1 MSATL
6 RRPQGRG
13 FTYLCLDEGETYLG
27 DFIGAVTRLGG
38 GEGGEQSERMRKGRV
53 RLGTHNLF
61 FEREAGGGGAGGAS
75 LVAAARAVALT
86 LPTHRHVRSQTRRRK
101 GRARAPRAPYG

>member
-75 LVAAARAVALT
+75 LVAAARAMGAA
-86 LPTHRHVRSQTRRRK
+86 RE
-101 GRARAPRAPYG
+101 RAAAAAARFVGCFASLGEGEPQA